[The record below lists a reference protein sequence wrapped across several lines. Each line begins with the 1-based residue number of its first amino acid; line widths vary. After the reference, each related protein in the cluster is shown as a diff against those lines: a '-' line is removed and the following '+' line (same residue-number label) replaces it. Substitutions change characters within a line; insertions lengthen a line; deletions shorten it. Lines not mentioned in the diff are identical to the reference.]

1 MHMRPRVHTATLPA
15 DSALWQRH
23 QAGDFLDCFV
33 TEADATPRRAA
44 EVITAFPGWT
54 AALLRLRRLFTAP
67 FGLSQ
72 DGPDAP
78 DKVGPFP
85 VISDTDEE
93 LIAGF
98 DDKHLE
104 FQVSVLRRDG
114 QIYLATWVHPHNIGG
129 WAYLA
134 AIYPFHVLVAR
145 DALRRVAMDRAAS
158 GPAGA
163 APTA

>member
-1 MHMRPRVHTATLPA
+1 MTLTPRVHTATLPA
-15 DSALWQRH
+15 DSPPWLKH
-23 QAGDFLDCFV
+23 PKGDFLDCFRV
-33 TEADATPRRAA
+33 TADVSPRQAA
-44 EVITAFPGWT
+44 EVITAFPGW
-54 AALLRLRRLFTAP
+54 AGLLLKIRRLVTTP

-85 VISDTDEE
+85 VISETENE

-114 QIYLATWVHPHNIGG
+114 QIFLATWVHPHNIGG

-145 DALRRVAMDRAAS
+145 DALRRVAQG
-158 GPAGA
+158 GPPPVVA
-163 APTA
+163 T